1 MTALLVPFTALRTW
15 SEFKIHIRISTEVE
29 MKTVAAVLLGDR
41 VVVFDRSVSREIY
54 FSKGFY
60 GKFFA
65 VNKPKTPNVE
75 RELELSLLEA
85 VYLMERGLLSIV
97 DERGNPLS
105 LEEVKNLGQRAYE
118 NFDQVYTVYKDLRS
132 KGLVAKSGMK
142 FGATFVVY
150 RLGPGL
156 EHAPFLVHVLPYDSK
171 LDPIEIVRAGR
182 LSHSV
187 RKKHI
192 IAYVDPQGNV
202 GYLHFK
208 WFM

>member
-1 MTALLVPFTALRTW
+1 MQRLV
-15 SEFKIHIRISTEVE
+15 
-29 MKTVAAVLLGDR
+29 AVVLGKR
-41 VVVFDRSVSREIY
+41 VVVFDRKRARDLY
-54 FSKGFY
+54 FNEGFF

-65 VNKPKTPNVE
+65 VSKPKTPNVE

-85 VYLMERGLLSIV
+85 VYLLEKGVLEVR
-97 DERGNPLS
+97 DESGGALS
-105 LEEVKNLGQRAYE
+105 LEELKRLGRETYE
-118 NFDQVYTVYKDLRS
+118 NFDEVYAVYRDLRS
-132 KGLVAKSGMK
+132 KGLVVKSGMK
-142 FGATFVVY
+142 FGATFLVY

-187 RKKHI
+187 RKRFI
-192 IAYVDPQGNV
+192 IAFVDETGRV
-202 GYLHFK
+202 GYFQFR